1 MTCACDRGGDAALDE
16 ALPRIASQ
24 IQDLLLA
31 MALVGGRPGTAVIV
45 LSDRA
50 NARWF
55 YRPDTALPGLDAL
68 PAPGTVTLGR
78 RLDEVAPRVRAE
90 CPACAERLI
99 DMPRDRIPVYLR
111 IDAPPQC
118 AIGSVPFP
126 ARLYPIAEAAH
137 RAPRGAS

>member
-1 MTCACDRGGDAALDE
+1 MTCACDRSGDDALRE
-16 ALPRIASQ
+16 ALPRIAPQ

-45 LSDRA
+45 LTDRA

-55 YRPDTALPGLDAL
+55 YRPGTELPGLDSL
-68 PAPGTVTLGR
+68 PAPGAVTLGR
-78 RLDEVAPRVRAE
+78 RLDEIAPRVRAE
-90 CPACAERLI
+90 CPACAERLLET
-99 DMPRDRIPVYLR
+99 PRDQVPVYVR
-111 IDAPPQC
+111 VHAPPQC

-126 ARLYPIAEAAH
+126 ARLHPIAEAAH